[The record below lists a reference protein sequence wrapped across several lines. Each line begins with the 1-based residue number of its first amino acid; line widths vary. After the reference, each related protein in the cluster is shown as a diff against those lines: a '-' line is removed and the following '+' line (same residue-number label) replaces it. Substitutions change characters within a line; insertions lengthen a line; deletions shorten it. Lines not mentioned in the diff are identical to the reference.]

1 MMFSYKKAKN
11 VLALT
16 AALSVLCSQS
26 VFAATLEL
34 DLEETIQRALL
45 TNPDIKIAES
55 QRKEAKADYSAAKSA
70 RGISISL
77 NHSTGRGGYADNQAV
92 RDAAGRILGYTKYIG
107 NDHSNSIT
115 ASLPIFTGGELQG
128 QIGQAKANYRTMLSA
143 EQQAYNEMKETATTG
158 YFNMLNAGN
167 MKNLRTE
174 SVDRLQAHLDN
185 VIAQYNVGIVARAD
199 VLRSEVELANAK
211 QDLITASNEYD
222 VAEATL
228 NNIIGTPLNT
238 TLTLKDTLQYV
249 PYDNDMAYCLA
260 YSEEHR
266 PELKQAEYGVDAAEA
281 ALVVARSGHM
291 PKIYANASNN
301 WGGDGSNWP
310 GDDNENW
317 SVGVTAS
324 MNIFDSGVTWSKI
337 HAAQEALVQA
347 KETQRQVKD
356 AVELEVRT
364 DYLNMREAEKRITT
378 AQVAVASAEE
388 DYHIAVV
395 RYQAG
400 VGTNIDVMDAQEA
413 LTQAK
418 TNYYQALYNYNTSK
432 AALNTSMGVGVPV
445 PEPRTFPE
453 PVEDTDVS
461 ADTEDAAAE
470 TVPDEEMA
478 DADVQQGAEEAAND
492 SENADAE
499 AAENAAPAEQQSEAV
514 PAEEAAVDAQAAAE

>member
-1 MMFSYKKAKN
+1 MFSYKKAKN

-45 TNPDIKIAES
+45 TNPSVKIAEYN
-55 QRKEAKADYSAAKSA
+55 RKAAKADYSAAKGA

-77 NHSTGRGGYADNQAV
+77 SHESGRGGYADNHIL
-92 RDAAGRILGYTKYIG
+92 RDAAGRILSNDKQIG
-107 NDHSNSIT
+107 NTHSNSIT

-128 QIGQAKANYRTMLSA
+128 QIGQAKANYRSMLSA
-143 EQQAYNEMKETATTG
+143 EEQAYNEMKETATTG
-158 YFNMLNAGN
+158 YFNMLNATN
-167 MKNLRTE
+167 MKALRQE

-199 VLRSEVELANAK
+199 VLRSEVELANA
-211 QDLITASNEYD
+211 QQNYITASNEYD

-228 NNIIGTPLNT
+228 NNIIGTPLGT
-238 TLTLKDTLQYV
+238 TLLLKDRLQYE
-249 PYDNDMAYCLA
+249 PYENDMAYCLA
-260 YSEEHR
+260 YSEQHR
-266 PELKQAEYGVDAAEA
+266 PELKQAEYAIDSAEA

-291 PKIYANASNN
+291 PKVYANASNN
-301 WGGDGSNWP
+301 WGGNGSDWP
-310 GDDNENW
+310 GDDDENW

-324 MNIFDSGVTWSKI
+324 MNVFDSGVTWSKI
-337 HAAQEALVQA
+337 HAAQENLAKA
-347 KETQRQVKD
+347 KESQRQIKD
-356 AVELEVRT
+356 NVELEVRT
-364 DYLNMREAEKRITT
+364 DYLNLREAEKRITT
-378 AQVAVASAEE
+378 TQVAVASAEE

-445 PEPRTFPE
+445 PEPRTFSE
-453 PVEDTDVS
+453 PVEDTAAQAADAQS
-461 ADTEDAAAE
+461 AGTDAAAQTE
-470 TVPDEEMA
+470 NAA
-478 DADVQQGAEEAAND
+478 DGSAQAPANT
-492 SENADAE
+492 ADAE
-499 AAENAAPAEQQSEAV
+499 QPAAENAARTAAENGNT
-514 PAEEAAVDAQAAAE
+514 AAAEQTAE

>member
-1 MMFSYKKAKN
+1 MFSYKKAKN

-45 TNPDIKIAES
+45 TNPSVKIAES

-77 NHSTGRGGYADNQAV
+77 NHDSGRGGYADNRRYV
-92 RDAAGRILGYTKYIG
+92 ITDNMGRQIPRYDKSIG
-107 NDHSNSIT
+107 NSHSNSIT

-128 QIGQAKANYRTMLSA
+128 QIGQAKANYRSMLSA
-143 EQQAYNEMKETATTG
+143 EEQAYNEMKETATTG
-158 YFNMLNAGN
+158 YFNMLNATN
-167 MKNLRTE
+167 MKALRQE

-211 QDLITASNEYD
+211 QDYITASNEYD

-238 TLTLKDTLQYV
+238 TLKLKDSLQYV

-260 YSEEHR
+260 YSEQHR

-291 PKIYANASNN
+291 PKVYASASNS
-301 WGGDGSNWP
+301 WASESWP
-310 GDDNENW
+310 GDDNEEW
-317 SVGVTAS
+317 QVGVTAS

-347 KETQRQVKD
+347 KESQRQIKD
-356 AVELEVRT
+356 NVELEVRT
-364 DYLNMREAEKRITT
+364 DYLSMREAEKRITT

-453 PVEDTDVS
+453 PVEDT
-461 ADTEDAAAE
+461 AAQA
-470 TVPDEEMA
+470 A
-478 DADVQQGAEEAAND
+478 DAQSPGTDTAAQTENAASD
-492 SENADAE
+492 SAQANTADAE
-499 AAENAAPAEQQSEAV
+499 QPAAENAASTAAENGNT
-514 PAEEAAVDAQAAAE
+514 AAAEQTAE

>member
-1 MMFSYKKAKN
+1 MFSYKKAKN

-16 AALSVLCSQS
+16 ATLSVLCSQS

-45 TNPDIKIAES
+45 TNPSVKIAES

-77 NHSTGRGGYADNQAV
+77 NHDSGRGGYADNRRYV
-92 RDAAGRILGYTKYIG
+92 ITDNMGRQIPRYDKSIG
-107 NDHSNSIT
+107 NSHSNSIT
-115 ASLPIFTGGELQG
+115 ASLPLFTGGELQG
-128 QIGQAKANYRTMLSA
+128 QIGQAKANYRSMLSA
-143 EQQAYNEMKETATTG
+143 EEQAYNEMKETATTG

-167 MKNLRTE
+167 MKALRQE

-211 QDLITASNEYD
+211 QDYITASNEYD

-238 TLTLKDTLQYV
+238 TLKLKDSLQYV

-260 YSEEHR
+260 YSEQHR

-291 PKIYANASNN
+291 PKIYANASDN
-301 WGGDGSNWP
+301 WGGNGSNWP
-310 GDDNENW
+310 GDDDENW

-324 MNIFDSGVTWSKI
+324 INVFDSGVTWSKI

-347 KETQRQVKD
+347 KESQRQIKD

-364 DYLNMREAEKRITT
+364 DYLSMREAEKRITT

-432 AALNTSMGVGVPV
+432 AALNTSMGVGVTV

-453 PVEDTDVS
+453 PVEDTAAQS
-461 ADTEDAAAE
+461 ADAQSAGTDAAAQTE
-470 TVPDEEMA
+470 N
-478 DADVQQGAEEAAND
+478 AAND
-492 SENADAE
+492 SAQAPANTADAE
-499 AAENAAPAEQQSEAV
+499 QPAAENAASTAAENGNT
-514 PAEEAAVDAQAAAE
+514 AAAEQTAE

>member
-1 MMFSYKKAKN
+1 MFSYKKAKN

-45 TNPDIKIAES
+45 TNPSVKIAEYN
-55 QRKEAKADYSAAKSA
+55 RKAAKADYSAAKGA

-77 NHSTGRGGYADNQAV
+77 SHDSGRGGYADYAWRNVNGGAP
-92 RDAAGRILGYTKYIG
+92 IWTKSIG
-107 NDHSNSIT
+107 NSHSNSIT

-128 QIGQAKANYRTMLSA
+128 QIGQAKANYRSMLSA
-143 EQQAYNEMKETATTG
+143 EERAYNEMKETATTG
-158 YFNMLNAGN
+158 YFNMLNATN
-167 MKNLRTE
+167 MKALRQE

-199 VLRSEVELANAK
+199 VLRSEVELANA
-211 QDLITASNEYD
+211 QQNYITASNEYD

-228 NNIIGTPLNT
+228 NNIIGTPLGT
-238 TLTLKDTLQYV
+238 TLLLKDRLQYE
-249 PYDNDMAYCLA
+249 PYENDMAYCLA
-260 YSEEHR
+260 YSEQHR
-266 PELKQAEYGVDAAEA
+266 PELKQAEYAVDSAEA

-291 PKIYANASNN
+291 PKVYANASNN
-301 WGGDGSNWP
+301 WGGNGSDWP
-310 GDDNENW
+310 GDDDENW

-324 MNIFDSGVTWSKI
+324 MNVFDSGVTWSKI
-337 HAAQEALVQA
+337 HAAQENLAKA
-347 KETQRQVKD
+347 KESQRQIKD
-356 AVELEVRT
+356 NVELEVRT
-364 DYLNMREAEKRITT
+364 DYLNLREAEKRITT
-378 AQVAVASAEE
+378 TQVAVASAEE

-453 PVEDTDVS
+453 PVEDTAVQAADAQS
-461 ADTEDAAAE
+461 AGTDAAAQTE
-470 TVPDEEMA
+470 NAA
-478 DADVQQGAEEAAND
+478 DDSAQAPANT
-492 SENADAE
+492 ADAE
-499 AAENAAPAEQQSEAV
+499 QPAAENAASTAAENGNT
-514 PAEEAAVDAQAAAE
+514 AAAEQTAE

>member
-1 MMFSYKKAKN
+1 MFSYKKAKN

-45 TNPDIKIAES
+45 TNPSVKIAEYN
-55 QRKEAKADYSAAKSA
+55 RKAAKADYSAAKGA

-77 NHSTGRGGYADNQAV
+77 SHDSGRGGYADPQYNQQL
-92 RDAAGRILGYTKYIG
+92 RIWTKGID
-107 NDHSNSIT
+107 NSHSNSIT

-128 QIGQAKANYRTMLSA
+128 QIGQAKANYRSMLSA
-143 EQQAYNEMKETATTG
+143 EEQAYNEMKETATTG
-158 YFNMLNAGN
+158 YFNMLNATN
-167 MKNLRTE
+167 MKALRQE

-199 VLRSEVELANAK
+199 VLRSEVELANA
-211 QDLITASNEYD
+211 QQNYITASNEYD

-228 NNIIGTPLNT
+228 NNIIGTPLGT
-238 TLTLKDTLQYV
+238 TLLLKDRLQYE
-249 PYDNDMAYCLA
+249 PYENDMAYCLA
-260 YSEEHR
+260 YSEQHR

-291 PKIYANASNN
+291 PKVYANASNN
-301 WGGDGSNWP
+301 WGGNGSDWP
-310 GDDNENW
+310 GDDDENW

-324 MNIFDSGVTWSKI
+324 MNVFDSGVTWSRI
-337 HAAQEALVQA
+337 HAAQENLAKA
-347 KETQRQVKD
+347 KESQRQIKD
-356 AVELEVRT
+356 NVELEVRT
-364 DYLNMREAEKRITT
+364 DYLNLREAEKRITT
-378 AQVAVASAEE
+378 TQVAVASAEE

-453 PVEDTDVS
+453 PVEDT
-461 ADTEDAAAE
+461 AAQA
-470 TVPDEEMA
+470 A
-478 DADVQQGAEEAAND
+478 DAQSAGSDTAAQTENAADD
-492 SENADAE
+492 SAQAPANTADAE
-499 AAENAAPAEQQSEAV
+499 QPSAENAASTAAENGNT
-514 PAEEAAVDAQAAAE
+514 AAAEQTAE

>member
-1 MMFSYKKAKN
+1 MFSYKKAKN

-45 TNPDIKIAES
+45 TNPSVKIAES

-77 NHSTGRGGYADNQAV
+77 NHDSGRGGYADNRRYV
-92 RDAAGRILGYTKYIG
+92 ITDNMGRQIPRYDKSIG
-107 NDHSNSIT
+107 NSHSNSIT
-115 ASLPIFTGGELQG
+115 ASLPLFTGGELQG
-128 QIGQAKANYRTMLSA
+128 QIGQAKANYRSMLSA
-143 EQQAYNEMKETATTG
+143 EEQAYNEMKETATTG

-167 MKNLRTE
+167 MKALRQE

-185 VIAQYNVGIVARAD
+185 VVAQYNVGIVARAD
-199 VLRSEVELANAK
+199 VLRSEVELANA
-211 QDLITASNEYD
+211 QQNYITASNQYD

-238 TLTLKDTLQYV
+238 TLKLKDSLQYV

-260 YSEEHR
+260 YSEQHR

-291 PKIYANASNN
+291 PKIYANASDN
-301 WGGDGSNWP
+301 WGGNGSDWP
-310 GDDNENW
+310 GDDDENW

-324 MNIFDSGVTWSKI
+324 INVFDSGVTLSKI

-347 KETQRQVKD
+347 KESQRQIKD
-356 AVELEVRT
+356 NVELEVRT
-364 DYLNMREAEKRITT
+364 DYLNLREAEKRITT
-378 AQVAVASAEE
+378 TQVAVASAEE

-453 PVEDTDVS
+453 PVEDTAAKAADAQS
-461 ADTEDAAAE
+461 AGTDAAAQIE
-470 TVPDEEMA
+470 N
-478 DADVQQGAEEAAND
+478 AASD
-492 SENADAE
+492 SAQAPANTADAE
-499 AAENAAPAEQQSEAV
+499 QPAAENSASISTAAENGNT
-514 PAEEAAVDAQAAAE
+514 AAAEQTAE

>member
-1 MMFSYKKAKN
+1 MFSYKKAKN

-45 TNPDIKIAES
+45 TNPSVKIAEYN
-55 QRKEAKADYSAAKSA
+55 RKAAKADYSAAKSA

-77 NHSTGRGGYADNQAV
+77 SHSTGRNGYADN
-92 RDAAGRILGYTKYIG
+92 RLNPIYNNAGELIGTSYNKSIG
-107 NDHSNSIT
+107 NSHSNSIT

-128 QIGQAKANYRTMLSA
+128 QIGQAKANYRSMLSA
-143 EQQAYNEMKETATTG
+143 EEQAYNEMKETATTG
-158 YFNMLNAGN
+158 YFNMLNATN
-167 MKNLRTE
+167 MKALRQE

-199 VLRSEVELANAK
+199 VLRSEVELANA
-211 QDLITASNEYD
+211 QQNYITASNEYD

-228 NNIIGTPLNT
+228 NNIIGTPLGT
-238 TLTLKDTLQYV
+238 TLLLKDRLQYE
-249 PYDNDMAYCLA
+249 PYENDMAYCLA
-260 YSEEHR
+260 YSEQHR
-266 PELKQAEYGVDAAEA
+266 PELKQAEYAIDSAEA

-291 PKIYANASNN
+291 PKVYANASNN
-301 WGGDGSNWP
+301 WGGNGSDWP
-310 GDDNENW
+310 GDDDENW

-324 MNIFDSGVTWSKI
+324 MNVFDSGVTWSKI
-337 HAAQEALVQA
+337 HAAQENLAKA
-347 KETQRQVKD
+347 KESQRQIKD
-356 AVELEVRT
+356 NVELEVRT
-364 DYLNMREAEKRITT
+364 DYLNLREAEKRITT
-378 AQVAVASAEE
+378 TQVAVASAEE

-453 PVEDTDVS
+453 PIEDTAAQAADAQS
-461 ADTEDAAAE
+461 AGTDAAAQTE
-470 TVPDEEMA
+470 NSA
-478 DADVQQGAEEAAND
+478 DGSAQTPANTAGAEQP
-492 SENADAE
+492 
-499 AAENAAPAEQQSEAV
+499 AAENAASTAAENGNT
-514 PAEEAAVDAQAAAE
+514 AAAEQTAE

>member
-1 MMFSYKKAKN
+1 MFSYKKAKN

-34 DLEETIQRALL
+34 DLDETIQRALL

-77 NHSTGRGGYADNQAV
+77 SHSTGRNGYADN
-92 RDAAGRILGYTKYIG
+92 RLNPIYDNAGNLIGTSYNKSIG
-107 NDHSNSIT
+107 NSHSNSIT
-115 ASLPIFTGGELQG
+115 ASLPLFTGGELQG
-128 QIGQAKANYRTMLSA
+128 QIGQAKANYRSMLSA
-143 EQQAYNEMKETATTG
+143 EEQAYNEMKETATTG

-167 MKNLRTE
+167 MKALRQE

-211 QDLITASNEYD
+211 QDYITASNEYD

-238 TLTLKDTLQYV
+238 TLKLKDSLQYV
-249 PYDNDMAYCLA
+249 PYDNDMSYCLA
-260 YSEEHR
+260 YSEQHR

-291 PKIYANASNN
+291 PKIYANASDN
-301 WGGDGSNWP
+301 WGGNGSNWP
-310 GDDNENW
+310 GDDDENW

-324 MNIFDSGVTWSKI
+324 INVFDSGVTWSKI

-347 KETQRQVKD
+347 KESQRQIKD

-364 DYLNMREAEKRITT
+364 DYLSMREAEKRIST

-388 DYHIAVV
+388 DYHI
-395 RYQAG
+395 
-400 VGTNIDVMDAQEA
+400 A

-453 PVEDTDVS
+453 PVEDT
-461 ADTEDAAAE
+461 AAQA
-470 TVPDEEMA
+470 A
-478 DADVQQGAEEAAND
+478 DAQSAGTDAVAQTENAADGSAQAPANT
-492 SENADAE
+492 ADAE
-499 AAENAAPAEQQSEAV
+499 QPAAENAASTAAENGNT
-514 PAEEAAVDAQAAAE
+514 AAAEQTAE

>member
-1 MMFSYKKAKN
+1 MFSYKKAKN

-45 TNPDIKIAES
+45 TNPSVKIAEYN
-55 QRKEAKADYSAAKSA
+55 RKAAKADYSAAKGA

-77 NHSTGRGGYADNQAV
+77 SHSTGRNGYADPQYNQQL
-92 RDAAGRILGYTKYIG
+92 DIWTKGIG
-107 NDHSNSIT
+107 NSHSNSIT

-128 QIGQAKANYRTMLSA
+128 QIGQAKANYRSMLSA
-143 EQQAYNEMKETATTG
+143 EEQAYNEMKETATTG
-158 YFNMLNAGN
+158 YFNMLNATN
-167 MKNLRTE
+167 MKALRQE

-199 VLRSEVELANAK
+199 VLRSEVELANA
-211 QDLITASNEYD
+211 QQNYITASNEYD

-228 NNIIGTPLNT
+228 NNIIGTPLGT
-238 TLTLKDTLQYV
+238 TLLLKDRLQYE
-249 PYDNDMAYCLA
+249 PYENDMAYCLA
-260 YSEEHR
+260 YSEQHR
-266 PELKQAEYGVDAAEA
+266 PELKQAEYAIDSAEA

-291 PKIYANASNN
+291 PKVYANASNN
-301 WGGDGSNWP
+301 WGGNGSDWP
-310 GDDNENW
+310 GDDDENW

-324 MNIFDSGVTWSKI
+324 MNVFDSGVTWSKI
-337 HAAQEALVQA
+337 HAAQENLAKA
-347 KETQRQVKD
+347 KESQRQIKD
-356 AVELEVRT
+356 NVELEVRT
-364 DYLNMREAEKRITT
+364 DYLNLREAEKRITT
-378 AQVAVASAEE
+378 TQIAVASAEE

-453 PVEDTDVS
+453 PVEDTAAQAADAQS
-461 ADTEDAAAE
+461 AGTDAAAQTE
-470 TVPDEEMA
+470 NAA
-478 DADVQQGAEEAAND
+478 DDSAQAPANT
-492 SENADAE
+492 ADAE
-499 AAENAAPAEQQSEAV
+499 QPAAENVASTAAENGNT
-514 PAEEAAVDAQAAAE
+514 AAAEQTAE

>member
-1 MMFSYKKAKN
+1 MFSYKKAKN

-16 AALSVLCSQS
+16 ATLSVLCSQS

-45 TNPDIKIAES
+45 TNPSVKIAES
-55 QRKEAKADYSAAKSA
+55 QRKKAKADYSAAKSA

-77 NHSTGRGGYADNQAV
+77 NHDSGRGGYADNRRYV
-92 RDAAGRILGYTKYIG
+92 ITDNIGRQIPRYDKSIG
-107 NDHSNSIT
+107 NSHSNSIT
-115 ASLPIFTGGELQG
+115 ASLPLFTGGELQG
-128 QIGQAKANYRTMLSA
+128 QIGQAKANYRSMLSA
-143 EQQAYNEMKETATTG
+143 EEQAYNEMKETATTG

-167 MKNLRTE
+167 MKALRQE

-211 QDLITASNEYD
+211 QDYITASNEYD

-238 TLTLKDTLQYV
+238 TLKLKDSLQYV

-260 YSEEHR
+260 YSEQHR

-291 PKIYANASNN
+291 PKIYANASDN
-301 WGGDGSNWP
+301 WGGNGSNWP
-310 GDDNENW
+310 GDDDENW

-324 MNIFDSGVTWSKI
+324 INVFDSGVTWSKI

-347 KETQRQVKD
+347 KESQRQIKD

-364 DYLNMREAEKRITT
+364 DYLSMREAEKRITT

-453 PVEDTDVS
+453 PVEDT
-461 ADTEDAAAE
+461 AAQA
-470 TVPDEEMA
+470 A
-478 DADVQQGAEEAAND
+478 DAQSAGTDTAAQTENAAND
-492 SENADAE
+492 SAQAPANTADAE
-499 AAENAAPAEQQSEAV
+499 QPAAENAASTAAENV
-514 PAEEAAVDAQAAAE
+514 NTAAAEQTAE

>member
-1 MMFSYKKAKN
+1 MFSYKKAKN

-45 TNPDIKIAES
+45 TNPSVKIAES

-77 NHSTGRGGYADNQAV
+77 SHSTGRNGYADN
-92 RDAAGRILGYTKYIG
+92 RLNPIYDNAGNLIGTSYNKSIG
-107 NDHSNSIT
+107 NSHSNSIT
-115 ASLPIFTGGELQG
+115 ASLPLFTGGELQG
-128 QIGQAKANYRTMLSA
+128 QIGQAKANYRSMLSA
-143 EQQAYNEMKETATTG
+143 EEQAYNEMKETATTG

-167 MKNLRTE
+167 MKALRQE

-185 VIAQYNVGIVARAD
+185 VVAQYNVGIVARAD

-211 QDLITASNEYD
+211 QDYITASNEYD

-228 NNIIGTPLNT
+228 NNIIGTPLGT
-238 TLTLKDTLQYV
+238 TLLLKDRLQYE
-249 PYDNDMAYCLA
+249 PYENDMAYCLA
-260 YSEEHR
+260 YSEQHR

-291 PKIYANASNN
+291 PKINAVAGNY
-301 WGGDGSNWP
+301 WGGTDESNWP
-310 GDDNENW
+310 GDDNDHW
-317 SVGVTAS
+317 SVGLTAS

-347 KETQRQVKD
+347 KESQRQIKD
-356 AVELEVRT
+356 DVELEVRT
-364 DYLNMREAEKRITT
+364 DYLSMREAEKRITT

-453 PVEDTDVS
+453 PVEDT
-461 ADTEDAAAE
+461 AAQ
-470 TVPDEEMA
+470 TA
-478 DADVQQGAEEAAND
+478 DAQSAGTDVAAQT
-492 SENADAE
+492 ENADSDSAPANTADAE
-499 AAENAAPAEQQSEAV
+499 QPAAENAASVAPENENT
-514 PAEEAAVDAQAAAE
+514 AAAEQTAE

>member
-1 MMFSYKKAKN
+1 MFSYKKAKN

-16 AALSVLCSQS
+16 ATLSVLCSQS

-45 TNPDIKIAES
+45 TNPSVKIAES

-77 NHSTGRGGYADNQAV
+77 NHDSSRGGYADNQYDVVTGAF
-92 RDAAGRILGYTKYIG
+92 LGKRIG
-107 NDHSNSIT
+107 NSHSNSIT

-128 QIGQAKANYRTMLSA
+128 QIGQAKANYRSMLSA
-143 EQQAYNEMKETATTG
+143 EEQAYNEMKETATTG
-158 YFNMLNAGN
+158 YFNMLNATN
-167 MKNLRTE
+167 MKALRQE

-199 VLRSEVELANAK
+199 VLRSEVELANA
-211 QDLITASNEYD
+211 QQNYITASNEYD

-228 NNIIGTPLNT
+228 NNIIGTPLGT
-238 TLTLKDTLQYV
+238 TLLLKDRLQYE
-249 PYDNDMAYCLA
+249 PYENDMAYCLA
-260 YSEEHR
+260 YSEQHR
-266 PELKQAEYGVDAAEA
+266 PELKQAEYAIDSAEA

-291 PKIYANASNN
+291 PKVYANASNN
-301 WGGDGSNWP
+301 WGGNGSDWP
-310 GDDNENW
+310 GDDDENW

-324 MNIFDSGVTWSKI
+324 MNVFDSGVTWSKI
-337 HAAQEALVQA
+337 HAAQENLAKA
-347 KETQRQVKD
+347 KESQRQIKD
-356 AVELEVRT
+356 NVELEVRT
-364 DYLNMREAEKRITT
+364 DYLNLREAEKRITT
-378 AQVAVASAEE
+378 TQVAVASAEE

-453 PVEDTDVS
+453 PIEDTAAQAADAQS
-461 ADTEDAAAE
+461 AGTDAAAQTE
-470 TVPDEEMA
+470 NAA
-478 DADVQQGAEEAAND
+478 DGSAQAPANT
-492 SENADAE
+492 ADAE
-499 AAENAAPAEQQSEAV
+499 QPAAENAASTAAENGNT
-514 PAEEAAVDAQAAAE
+514 AAAEQTAE

>member
-1 MMFSYKKAKN
+1 MFSYKKAKN

-45 TNPDIKIAES
+45 TNPSVKIAEYN
-55 QRKEAKADYSAAKSA
+55 RKAAKADYSAAKGA

-77 NHSTGRGGYADNQAV
+77 SHSTGRNGYADN
-92 RDAAGRILGYTKYIG
+92 RLNPIYNNAGELIG
-107 NDHSNSIT
+107 NSYNKSIGNSHSNSIT

-128 QIGQAKANYRTMLSA
+128 QIGQAKANYRSMLSA
-143 EQQAYNEMKETATTG
+143 EEQAYNEMKETATTG
-158 YFNMLNAGN
+158 YFNMLNATN
-167 MKNLRTE
+167 MKALRQE

-199 VLRSEVELANAK
+199 VLRSEVELANA
-211 QDLITASNEYD
+211 QQNYITASNQYD

-228 NNIIGTPLNT
+228 NNIIGTPLGT
-238 TLTLKDTLQYV
+238 TLLLKDRLQYE
-249 PYDNDMAYCLA
+249 PYENDMAYCLA
-260 YSEEHR
+260 YSEQHR
-266 PELKQAEYGVDAAEA
+266 PELKQAEYAIDSAEA

-291 PKIYANASNN
+291 PKVYANASNN
-301 WGGDGSNWP
+301 WGGNGSDWP
-310 GDDNENW
+310 GDDDENW

-324 MNIFDSGVTWSKI
+324 MNVFDSGVTWSKI
-337 HAAQEALVQA
+337 HAAQENLAKA
-347 KETQRQVKD
+347 KESQRQIKD
-356 AVELEVRT
+356 NVELEVRT
-364 DYLNMREAEKRITT
+364 DYLNLREAEKRITT
-378 AQVAVASAEE
+378 TQVAVASAEE

-453 PVEDTDVS
+453 PVEDTAAQAADAQS
-461 ADTEDAAAE
+461 AGTDAA
-470 TVPDEEMA
+470 
-478 DADVQQGAEEAAND
+478 VQTENAASD
-492 SENADAE
+492 SAQAPANTADAE
-499 AAENAAPAEQQSEAV
+499 QPAAENAASTAAENGNT
-514 PAEEAAVDAQAAAE
+514 AAAEQTAE

>member
-1 MMFSYKKAKN
+1 MFSYKKAKN

-45 TNPDIKIAES
+45 TNPSVKIAEYN
-55 QRKEAKADYSAAKSA
+55 RKAAKADYSAAKSA

-77 NHSTGRGGYADNQAV
+77 SHDSGRGGYADNRSYV
-92 RDAAGRILGYTKYIG
+92 ITDNMGRQIPRYDKSIG
-107 NDHSNSIT
+107 NSHSNSIT
-115 ASLPIFTGGELQG
+115 ASLPLFTGGELQG
-128 QIGQAKANYRTMLSA
+128 QIGQAKANYRSMLSA
-143 EQQAYNEMKETATTG
+143 EEQAYNEMKETATTG
-158 YFNMLNAGN
+158 YFNMLNATN
-167 MKNLRTE
+167 MKALRQE

-199 VLRSEVELANAK
+199 VLRSEVELANA
-211 QDLITASNEYD
+211 QQNYITASNQYD

-228 NNIIGTPLNT
+228 NNIIGTPLGT
-238 TLTLKDTLQYV
+238 TLLLKDRLQYE
-249 PYDNDMAYCLA
+249 PYENDMAYCLA
-260 YSEEHR
+260 YSEQHR
-266 PELKQAEYGVDAAEA
+266 PELKQAEYAIDSAEA

-291 PKIYANASNN
+291 PKVYANASNN
-301 WGGDGSNWP
+301 WGGNGSDWP
-310 GDDNENW
+310 GDDDENW

-324 MNIFDSGVTWSKI
+324 MNVFDSGVTWSKI
-337 HAAQEALVQA
+337 HAAQENLAKA
-347 KETQRQVKD
+347 KESQRQIKD
-356 AVELEVRT
+356 NVELEVRT
-364 DYLNMREAEKRITT
+364 DYLNLREAEKRITT
-378 AQVAVASAEE
+378 TQVAVASAEE

-453 PVEDTDVS
+453 PVEDT
-461 ADTEDAAAE
+461 AAQA
-470 TVPDEEMA
+470 A
-478 DADVQQGAEEAAND
+478 DAQSAGTDTVAQTESAASD
-492 SENADAE
+492 SAQTPANTADAE
-499 AAENAAPAEQQSEAV
+499 QPAAENAASTAAENGNT
-514 PAEEAAVDAQAAAE
+514 AAAEQTAE

>member
-1 MMFSYKKAKN
+1 MFSYKKAKN

-45 TNPDIKIAES
+45 TNPSVKIAEYN
-55 QRKEAKADYSAAKSA
+55 RKAAKADYSAAKGA

-77 NHSTGRGGYADNQAV
+77 SHDSGRGGYADPQYNQQLS
-92 RDAAGRILGYTKYIG
+92 IWTKGIG
-107 NDHSNSIT
+107 NSHSNSIT

-128 QIGQAKANYRTMLSA
+128 QIGQAKANYRSMLSA
-143 EQQAYNEMKETATTG
+143 EEQAYNEMKETATTG
-158 YFNMLNAGN
+158 YFNMLNATN
-167 MKNLRTE
+167 MKALRQE

-199 VLRSEVELANAK
+199 VLRSEVELANA
-211 QDLITASNEYD
+211 QQNYITASNEYD

-228 NNIIGTPLNT
+228 NNIIGTPLGT
-238 TLTLKDTLQYV
+238 TLLLKDRLQYE
-249 PYDNDMAYCLA
+249 PYENDMAYCLA
-260 YSEEHR
+260 YSEQHR
-266 PELKQAEYGVDAAEA
+266 PELKQAEYAIDSAEA

-291 PKIYANASNN
+291 PKVYANASNN
-301 WGGDGSNWP
+301 WGGNGSDWP
-310 GDDNENW
+310 GDDDENW

-324 MNIFDSGVTWSKI
+324 MNVFDSGVTWSKI
-337 HAAQEALVQA
+337 HAAQENLAKA
-347 KETQRQVKD
+347 KESQRQIKD
-356 AVELEVRT
+356 NVELEVRT
-364 DYLNMREAEKRITT
+364 DYLNLREAEKRITT
-378 AQVAVASAEE
+378 TQVAVASAEE

-453 PVEDTDVS
+453 PVEDTAAQAADAQS
-461 ADTEDAAAE
+461 AGTDAAAQTE
-470 TVPDEEMA
+470 NAA
-478 DADVQQGAEEAAND
+478 DDSAQAPANT
-492 SENADAE
+492 ADAE
-499 AAENAAPAEQQSEAV
+499 QPAAENAASTAAENGNT
-514 PAEEAAVDAQAAAE
+514 AAAEQTAE

>member
-1 MMFSYKKAKN
+1 MFSYKKAKN

-45 TNPDIKIAES
+45 TNPSVKIAEYN
-55 QRKEAKADYSAAKSA
+55 RKAAKADYSAAKGA

-77 NHSTGRGGYADNQAV
+77 SHDSGRGGYADYAKRSIN
-92 RDAAGRILGYTKYIG
+92 GGTEIWTKGIG
-107 NDHSNSIT
+107 NSHSNSIT

-128 QIGQAKANYRTMLSA
+128 QIGQAKANYRSMLSA
-143 EQQAYNEMKETATTG
+143 EEQAYNEMKETATTG
-158 YFNMLNAGN
+158 YFNMLNATN
-167 MKNLRTE
+167 MKALRQE

-199 VLRSEVELANAK
+199 VLRSEVELANA
-211 QDLITASNEYD
+211 QQNYITASNEYD

-228 NNIIGTPLNT
+228 NNIIGTPLGT
-238 TLTLKDTLQYV
+238 TLLLKDRLQYE
-249 PYDNDMAYCLA
+249 PYENDMAYCLA
-260 YSEEHR
+260 YSEQHR
-266 PELKQAEYGVDAAEA
+266 PELKQAEYAIDSAEA

-291 PKIYANASNN
+291 PKVYANASNN
-301 WGGDGSNWP
+301 WGGNGSDWP
-310 GDDNENW
+310 GDDDENW

-324 MNIFDSGVTWSKI
+324 MNVFDSGVTWSKI
-337 HAAQEALVQA
+337 HAAQENLAKA
-347 KETQRQVKD
+347 KESQRQIKD
-356 AVELEVRT
+356 NVELEVRT
-364 DYLNMREAEKRITT
+364 DYLSMREAEKRITT
-378 AQVAVASAEE
+378 TQVAVASAEE

-453 PVEDTDVS
+453 PVEDT
-461 ADTEDAAAE
+461 AAQA
-470 TVPDEEMA
+470 A
-478 DADVQQGAEEAAND
+478 DAQSAGSDTAAQT
-492 SENADAE
+492 ENAADGSAQAPANTADAE
-499 AAENAAPAEQQSEAV
+499 QPAAENAASTAAENGNT
-514 PAEEAAVDAQAAAE
+514 AAAEQTAE

>member
-1 MMFSYKKAKN
+1 MFSYKKAKN

-45 TNPDIKIAES
+45 INPSVKIAEYN
-55 QRKEAKADYSAAKSA
+55 RKAAKADYSAAKGA

-77 NHSTGRGGYADNQAV
+77 SHSTGRNGYADN
-92 RDAAGRILGYTKYIG
+92 RLNPIYNNAGELIGTSYNKSIG
-107 NDHSNSIT
+107 NSHSNSIT

-128 QIGQAKANYRTMLSA
+128 QIGQAKANYRSMLSA
-143 EQQAYNEMKETATTG
+143 EEQAYNEMKETATTG
-158 YFNMLNAGN
+158 YFNMLNATN
-167 MKNLRTE
+167 MKALRQE

-199 VLRSEVELANAK
+199 VLRSEVELANA
-211 QDLITASNEYD
+211 QQNYITASNQYD

-228 NNIIGTPLNT
+228 NNIIGTPLGT
-238 TLTLKDTLQYV
+238 TLLLKDRLQYE
-249 PYDNDMAYCLA
+249 PYENDMAYCLA
-260 YSEEHR
+260 YSEQHR
-266 PELKQAEYGVDAAEA
+266 PELKQAEYAVDSAEA

-291 PKIYANASNN
+291 PKVYANASNN
-301 WGGDGSNWP
+301 WGGNGSDWP
-310 GDDNENW
+310 GDDDENW

-324 MNIFDSGVTWSKI
+324 MNVFDSGVTWSKI
-337 HAAQEALVQA
+337 HAAQENLAKA
-347 KETQRQVKD
+347 KESQRQIKD
-356 AVELEVRT
+356 NVELEVRT
-364 DYLNMREAEKRITT
+364 DYLSMREAEKRITT

-453 PVEDTDVS
+453 PVEDTAAQAADAQS
-461 ADTEDAAAE
+461 AGTDAAAQTE
-470 TVPDEEMA
+470 NAA
-478 DADVQQGAEEAAND
+478 DGSAQAPANT
-492 SENADAE
+492 ADAE
-499 AAENAAPAEQQSEAV
+499 QPAAENAASTAAENGNT
-514 PAEEAAVDAQAAAE
+514 AAAEQTAE

>member
-1 MMFSYKKAKN
+1 MFSYKKAKN

-45 TNPDIKIAES
+45 TNPSVKIAEYN
-55 QRKEAKADYSAAKSA
+55 RKAAKADYSAAKGA

-77 NHSTGRGGYADNQAV
+77 NHNSTRGGYADNHIL
-92 RDAAGRILGYTKYIG
+92 RDAAGRILSNDKQIG
-107 NDHSNSIT
+107 NTHSNSIT

-128 QIGQAKANYRTMLSA
+128 QIGQAKANYRSMLSA
-143 EQQAYNEMKETATTG
+143 EEQAYNEMKETATTG
-158 YFNMLNAGN
+158 YFNMLNATN
-167 MKNLRTE
+167 MKALRQE

-199 VLRSEVELANAK
+199 VLRSEVELANA
-211 QDLITASNEYD
+211 QQNYITASNEYD
-222 VAEATL
+222 IAEATL
-228 NNIIGTPLNT
+228 NNIIGTPLGT
-238 TLTLKDTLQYV
+238 TLLLKDRLQYE
-249 PYDNDMAYCLA
+249 PYENDMAYCLA
-260 YSEEHR
+260 YSEQHR
-266 PELKQAEYGVDAAEA
+266 PELKQAEYAIDSAEA

-291 PKIYANASNN
+291 PKVYANASNN
-301 WGGDGSNWP
+301 WGGNGSDWP
-310 GDDNENW
+310 GDDDENW

-324 MNIFDSGVTWSKI
+324 MNVFDSGVTWSKI
-337 HAAQEALVQA
+337 HAAQENLAKA
-347 KETQRQVKD
+347 KESQRQIKD
-356 AVELEVRT
+356 NVELEVRT
-364 DYLNMREAEKRITT
+364 DYLNLREAEKRITT
-378 AQVAVASAEE
+378 TQVAVASAEE

-453 PVEDTDVS
+453 PVEDTAAQAADAQS
-461 ADTEDAAAE
+461 AGTDAAAQTE
-470 TVPDEEMA
+470 N
-478 DADVQQGAEEAAND
+478 AAGD
-492 SENADAE
+492 SAQAPASTADAE
-499 AAENAAPAEQQSEAV
+499 QPAAENAASTAAENGNT
-514 PAEEAAVDAQAAAE
+514 AAAEQTAE

>member
-1 MMFSYKKAKN
+1 MFSYKKAKN

-45 TNPDIKIAES
+45 TNPSVKIAEYN
-55 QRKEAKADYSAAKSA
+55 RKAAKADYSAAKGA

-77 NHSTGRGGYADNQAV
+77 SHESGRGGYADNHIL
-92 RDAAGRILGYTKYIG
+92 RDAAGRILSNDKQIG
-107 NDHSNSIT
+107 NTHSNSIT

-128 QIGQAKANYRTMLSA
+128 QIGQAKANYRSMLSA
-143 EQQAYNEMKETATTG
+143 EEQAYNEMKETATTG
-158 YFNMLNAGN
+158 YFNMLNATN
-167 MKNLRTE
+167 MKALRQE

-199 VLRSEVELANAK
+199 VLRSEVELANA
-211 QDLITASNEYD
+211 QQNYITASNEYD

-228 NNIIGTPLNT
+228 NNIIGTPLGT
-238 TLTLKDTLQYV
+238 TLLLKDRLQYE
-249 PYDNDMAYCLA
+249 PYENDMAYCLA
-260 YSEEHR
+260 YSEQHR
-266 PELKQAEYGVDAAEA
+266 PELKQAEYAIDSAEA

-291 PKIYANASNN
+291 PKVYANASNN
-301 WGGDGSNWP
+301 WGGNGSDWP
-310 GDDNENW
+310 GDDDENW

-324 MNIFDSGVTWSKI
+324 MNVFDSGVTWSKI
-337 HAAQEALVQA
+337 HAAQENLAKA
-347 KETQRQVKD
+347 KESQRQIKD
-356 AVELEVRT
+356 NVELEVRT
-364 DYLNMREAEKRITT
+364 DYLNLREAEKRITT
-378 AQVAVASAEE
+378 TQVAVASAEE

-445 PEPRTFPE
+445 PEPKTFPE
-453 PVEDTDVS
+453 PVEDTAAQS
-461 ADTEDAAAE
+461 ADAQSAGTDAAAQTE
-470 TVPDEEMA
+470 NAA
-478 DADVQQGAEEAAND
+478 DDSAQAPANT
-492 SENADAE
+492 ADAE
-499 AAENAAPAEQQSEAV
+499 QPAAENAASTAAENGNT
-514 PAEEAAVDAQAAAE
+514 AAAEQIAE

>member
-1 MMFSYKKAKN
+1 MFSYKKAKN

-45 TNPDIKIAES
+45 TNPSVKIAEYN
-55 QRKEAKADYSAAKSA
+55 RKAAKADYSAAKGA

-77 NHSTGRGGYADNQAV
+77 SYDSGRGGYADYAMRSVN
-92 RDAAGRILGYTKYIG
+92 GGTKILTKGIG
-107 NDHSNSIT
+107 NSNSIT

-128 QIGQAKANYRTMLSA
+128 QIGQAKANYRSMLSA
-143 EQQAYNEMKETATTG
+143 EEQAYNEMKETATTG
-158 YFNMLNAGN
+158 YFNMLNATN
-167 MKNLRTE
+167 MKALRQE

-211 QDLITASNEYD
+211 QDYITASNEYD

-228 NNIIGTPLNT
+228 NNIIGTPLGT
-238 TLTLKDTLQYV
+238 TLLLKDRLQYE
-249 PYDNDMAYCLA
+249 PYENDMAYGLA
-260 YSEEHR
+260 YSEQHR
-266 PELKQAEYGVDAAEA
+266 PELKQAEYAIDSAEA

-291 PKIYANASNN
+291 PKVYANASNN
-301 WGGDGSNWP
+301 WGGNGSDWP
-310 GDDNENW
+310 GDDDENW

-324 MNIFDSGVTWSKI
+324 MNVFDSGVTWSKI
-337 HAAQEALVQA
+337 HAAQENLAKA
-347 KETQRQVKD
+347 KESQRQIKD
-356 AVELEVRT
+356 NVELEVRT
-364 DYLNMREAEKRITT
+364 DYLNLREAEKRITT
-378 AQVAVASAEE
+378 TQVAVASAEE

-453 PVEDTDVS
+453 PVEDTAAQS
-461 ADTEDAAAE
+461 ADAQSAGTDAAAQTE
-470 TVPDEEMA
+470 NAA
-478 DADVQQGAEEAAND
+478 DDSAQAPANT
-492 SENADAE
+492 ADAE
-499 AAENAAPAEQQSEAV
+499 QPAAENAASTAAENGNT
-514 PAEEAAVDAQAAAE
+514 AAAEQTAE

>member
-1 MMFSYKKAKN
+1 MFSYKKAKN

-45 TNPDIKIAES
+45 TNPSVKIAEYN
-55 QRKEAKADYSAAKSA
+55 RKAAKADYSAAKGA

-77 NHSTGRGGYADNQAV
+77 SHESGRGGYADNHIL
-92 RDAAGRILGYTKYIG
+92 RDAAGRILSNDKQIG
-107 NDHSNSIT
+107 NTHSNSIT

-128 QIGQAKANYRTMLSA
+128 QIGQAKANYRSMLSA
-143 EQQAYNEMKETATTG
+143 EEQAYNEMKETATTG
-158 YFNMLNAGN
+158 YFNMLNATN
-167 MKNLRTE
+167 MKALRQE

-199 VLRSEVELANAK
+199 VLRSEVELANA
-211 QDLITASNEYD
+211 QQNYITASNEYD

-228 NNIIGTPLNT
+228 NNIIGTPLGT
-238 TLTLKDTLQYV
+238 TLLLKDRLQYE
-249 PYDNDMAYCLA
+249 PYENDMAYCLA
-260 YSEEHR
+260 YSEQHS
-266 PELKQAEYGVDAAEA
+266 PELKQAEYAIDSAEA

-291 PKIYANASNN
+291 PKVYANASNN
-301 WGGDGSNWP
+301 WGGNGSDWP
-310 GDDNENW
+310 GDDDENW

-324 MNIFDSGVTWSKI
+324 MNVFDSGVTWSKI
-337 HAAQEALVQA
+337 HAAQENLAKA
-347 KETQRQVKD
+347 KESQRQIKD
-356 AVELEVRT
+356 NVELEVRT
-364 DYLNMREAEKRITT
+364 DYLNLREAEKRITT
-378 AQVAVASAEE
+378 TQVAVASAEE

-453 PVEDTDVS
+453 PVEDTAAQAADAQS
-461 ADTEDAAAE
+461 AGTDAAAQIE
-470 TVPDEEMA
+470 N
-478 DADVQQGAEEAAND
+478 AASD
-492 SENADAE
+492 SAQAPANTADAE
-499 AAENAAPAEQQSEAV
+499 QPAAENAASTSTAAENGNT
-514 PAEEAAVDAQAAAE
+514 AAAEQTAE

>member
-1 MMFSYKKAKN
+1 MFSYKKAKN

-45 TNPDIKIAES
+45 TNPSVKIAEYN
-55 QRKEAKADYSAAKSA
+55 RKAAKADYSAAKGA

-77 NHSTGRGGYADNQAV
+77 SHESGRGGYADNHIL
-92 RDAAGRILGYTKYIG
+92 RDAAGRILSNDKQIG
-107 NDHSNSIT
+107 NTHSNSIT

-128 QIGQAKANYRTMLSA
+128 QIGQAKANYRSMLSA
-143 EQQAYNEMKETATTG
+143 EEQAYNEMKETATTG
-158 YFNMLNAGN
+158 YFNMLNATN
-167 MKNLRTE
+167 MKALRQE

-199 VLRSEVELANAK
+199 VLRSEVELANA
-211 QDLITASNEYD
+211 QQNYITASNEYD

-228 NNIIGTPLNT
+228 NNIIGTPLGT
-238 TLTLKDTLQYV
+238 TLLLKDRLQYE
-249 PYDNDMAYCLA
+249 PYENDMAYCLA
-260 YSEEHR
+260 YSEQHR
-266 PELKQAEYGVDAAEA
+266 PELKQAEYAIDSAEA

-291 PKIYANASNN
+291 PKVYANASNN
-301 WGGDGSNWP
+301 WGGNGSDWP
-310 GDDNENW
+310 GDDDENW

-324 MNIFDSGVTWSKI
+324 MNVFDSGVTWSKI
-337 HAAQEALVQA
+337 HAAQENLAKA
-347 KETQRQVKD
+347 KESQRQIKD
-356 AVELEVRT
+356 NVELEVRT
-364 DYLNMREAEKRITT
+364 DYLNLREAEKRITT
-378 AQVAVASAEE
+378 TQVAVASAEE

-453 PVEDTDVS
+453 PVEDT
-461 ADTEDAAAE
+461 AAQAAE
-470 TVPDEEMA
+470 AQSAGTDTAAQTESAASDSAQAPA
-478 DADVQQGAEEAAND
+478 NIAGAEQP
-492 SENADAE
+492 
-499 AAENAAPAEQQSEAV
+499 AAENAASTAAENGNT
-514 PAEEAAVDAQAAAE
+514 AAAEQTAE

>member
-1 MMFSYKKAKN
+1 MFSYKKAKN

-45 TNPDIKIAES
+45 TNPSVKIAEYN
-55 QRKEAKADYSAAKSA
+55 RKAAKADYSAAKGA

-77 NHSTGRGGYADNQAV
+77 SHDSGRGGYADYAKRSIN
-92 RDAAGRILGYTKYIG
+92 GGTEIWTKGIG
-107 NDHSNSIT
+107 NSHSNSIT

-128 QIGQAKANYRTMLSA
+128 QIGQAKANYRSMLSA
-143 EQQAYNEMKETATTG
+143 EEQAYNEMKETATTG
-158 YFNMLNAGN
+158 YFNMLNATN
-167 MKNLRTE
+167 MKALRQE

-199 VLRSEVELANAK
+199 VLRSEVELANA
-211 QDLITASNEYD
+211 QQNYITASNEYD

-228 NNIIGTPLNT
+228 NNIIGTPLGT
-238 TLTLKDTLQYV
+238 TLLLKDRLQYE
-249 PYDNDMAYCLA
+249 PYENDMAYCLA
-260 YSEEHR
+260 YSEQHR
-266 PELKQAEYGVDAAEA
+266 PELKQAEYAIDSAEA

-291 PKIYANASNN
+291 PKVYANASNN
-301 WGGDGSNWP
+301 WGGNGSDWP
-310 GDDNENW
+310 GDDDENW

-324 MNIFDSGVTWSKI
+324 MNVFDSGVTWSKI
-337 HAAQEALVQA
+337 HAAQENLAKA
-347 KETQRQVKD
+347 KESQRQIKD
-356 AVELEVRT
+356 NVELEVRT
-364 DYLNMREAEKRITT
+364 DYLSMREAEKRITT
-378 AQVAVASAEE
+378 TQVAVASAEE

-453 PVEDTDVS
+453 PVEDT
-461 ADTEDAAAE
+461 AAQA
-470 TVPDEEMA
+470 A
-478 DADVQQGAEEAAND
+478 DAQSAGSDTAAQTESAASD
-492 SENADAE
+492 SAQAQASTADAE
-499 AAENAAPAEQQSEAV
+499 QPAAENAASTAAENGNT
-514 PAEEAAVDAQAAAE
+514 AAAEQTAE

>member
-1 MMFSYKKAKN
+1 MFSYKKAKN

-45 TNPDIKIAES
+45 TNPSVKIAEYN
-55 QRKEAKADYSAAKSA
+55 RKAAKADYSAAKGA

-77 NHSTGRGGYADNQAV
+77 SHDSGRGGYADYAMRSVN
-92 RDAAGRILGYTKYIG
+92 GGTPIWTKSIG
-107 NDHSNSIT
+107 NSHSNSIT

-128 QIGQAKANYRTMLSA
+128 QIGQAKANYRSMLSA
-143 EQQAYNEMKETATTG
+143 EEQAYNEMKETATTG
-158 YFNMLNAGN
+158 YFNMLNATN
-167 MKNLRTE
+167 MKALRQE

-185 VIAQYNVGIVARAD
+185 VIAQYNVGIVVRAD
-199 VLRSEVELANAK
+199 VLRSEVELANA
-211 QDLITASNEYD
+211 QQNYITASNQYD

-228 NNIIGTPLNT
+228 NNIIGTPLGT
-238 TLTLKDTLQYV
+238 TLLLKDRLQYE
-249 PYDNDMAYCLA
+249 PYENDMAYCLA
-260 YSEEHR
+260 YSEQHR
-266 PELKQAEYGVDAAEA
+266 PELKQAEYAVDSAEA

-291 PKIYANASNN
+291 PKVYANASNN
-301 WGGDGSNWP
+301 WGGNGSDWP
-310 GDDNENW
+310 GDDDENW

-324 MNIFDSGVTWSKI
+324 MNVFDSGVTWSKI
-337 HAAQEALVQA
+337 HAAQENLAKA
-347 KETQRQVKD
+347 KESQRQIKD
-356 AVELEVRT
+356 NVELEVRT
-364 DYLNMREAEKRITT
+364 DYLNLREAEKRITT
-378 AQVAVASAEE
+378 TQVAVASAEE

-453 PVEDTDVS
+453 PVEDTAVQA
-461 ADTEDAAAE
+461 ADAQSVGTDAAAQTE
-470 TVPDEEMA
+470 NAA
-478 DADVQQGAEEAAND
+478 DDSAQANT
-492 SENADAE
+492 ADAE
-499 AAENAAPAEQQSEAV
+499 QPAAENAASTAAENGNT
-514 PAEEAAVDAQAAAE
+514 AAAEQTAE

>member
-1 MMFSYKKAKN
+1 MFSYKKAKN

-34 DLEETIQRALL
+34 DLDETIQRALL
-45 TNPDIKIAES
+45 TNPSVKIAEYN
-55 QRKEAKADYSAAKSA
+55 RKAAKADYSAAKGA

-77 NHSTGRGGYADNQAV
+77 SHESGRGGYADNHIL
-92 RDAAGRILGYTKYIG
+92 RDAAGRILSNDKQIG
-107 NDHSNSIT
+107 NTHSNSIT

-128 QIGQAKANYRTMLSA
+128 QIGQAKANYRSMLSA
-143 EQQAYNEMKETATTG
+143 EEQAYNEMKETATTG
-158 YFNMLNAGN
+158 YFNMLNATN
-167 MKNLRTE
+167 MKALRQE

-199 VLRSEVELANAK
+199 VLRSEVELANA
-211 QDLITASNEYD
+211 QQNYITASNQYD

-228 NNIIGTPLNT
+228 NNIIGTPLGT
-238 TLTLKDTLQYV
+238 TLLLKDRLQYE
-249 PYDNDMAYCLA
+249 PYENDMAYCLA
-260 YSEEHR
+260 YSEQHR
-266 PELKQAEYGVDAAEA
+266 PELKQAEYAIDSAEA

-291 PKIYANASNN
+291 PKVYANASNN
-301 WGGDGSNWP
+301 WGGNGSDWP
-310 GDDNENW
+310 GDDDENW

-324 MNIFDSGVTWSKI
+324 MNVFDSGVTWSRI
-337 HAAQEALVQA
+337 HAAQENLAKA
-347 KETQRQVKD
+347 KESQRQIKD
-356 AVELEVRT
+356 NVELEVRT
-364 DYLNMREAEKRITT
+364 DYLNLREAEKRITT
-378 AQVAVASAEE
+378 TQVAVASAEE

-453 PVEDTDVS
+453 PVEDTAAQAADAQS
-461 ADTEDAAAE
+461 AGADAAAQTE
-470 TVPDEEMA
+470 N
-478 DADVQQGAEEAAND
+478 AASD
-492 SENADAE
+492 SAQAPANTADAE
-499 AAENAAPAEQQSEAV
+499 QPAAENSASTAAGNGNT
-514 PAEEAAVDAQAAAE
+514 AAAEQTAE

>member
-1 MMFSYKKAKN
+1 MFSYKKAKN

-45 TNPDIKIAES
+45 TNPSVKIAEYN
-55 QRKEAKADYSAAKSA
+55 RKAAKADYSAAKGA

-77 NHSTGRGGYADNQAV
+77 SHDSGRGGYADYAMRSVN
-92 RDAAGRILGYTKYIG
+92 GGTKILTKGIG
-107 NDHSNSIT
+107 NSHSNSIT

-128 QIGQAKANYRTMLSA
+128 QIGQAKANYRSMLSA
-143 EQQAYNEMKETATTG
+143 EEQAYNEMKETATTG
-158 YFNMLNAGN
+158 YFNMLNATN
-167 MKNLRTE
+167 MKALRQE

-211 QDLITASNEYD
+211 QDYITASNEYD

-238 TLTLKDTLQYV
+238 TLKLKDSLQYV

-260 YSEEHR
+260 YSEQHR
-266 PELKQAEYGVDAAEA
+266 PELKQAEYAIDSAEA

-291 PKIYANASNN
+291 PKVYANASNN
-301 WGGDGSNWP
+301 WGGNGSDWP
-310 GDDNENW
+310 GDDDENW

-324 MNIFDSGVTWSKI
+324 MNVFDSGVTWSRI
-337 HAAQEALVQA
+337 HAAQENLAKA
-347 KETQRQVKD
+347 KESQRQIKD
-356 AVELEVRT
+356 NVELEVRT
-364 DYLNMREAEKRITT
+364 DYLSMREAEKRITT

-445 PEPRTFPE
+445 PETRTFPE
-453 PVEDTDVS
+453 PVEDTAIQA
-461 ADTEDAAAE
+461 ADAQSVGTDAAAQTE
-470 TVPDEEMA
+470 NAA
-478 DADVQQGAEEAAND
+478 DDSAQAPANT
-492 SENADAE
+492 ADAE
-499 AAENAAPAEQQSEAV
+499 QPAAENAASTAAENGNT
-514 PAEEAAVDAQAAAE
+514 AAAEQTAE

>member
-1 MMFSYKKAKN
+1 MFSYKKAKN

-45 TNPDIKIAES
+45 TNPSVKIAEYN
-55 QRKEAKADYSAAKSA
+55 RKAAKADYSAAKGA

-77 NHSTGRGGYADNQAV
+77 SHDSGRGGYADYAKRSIN
-92 RDAAGRILGYTKYIG
+92 GGTEIWTKGIG
-107 NDHSNSIT
+107 NSHSNSIS

-128 QIGQAKANYRTMLSA
+128 QIGQAKANYRSMLSA
-143 EQQAYNEMKETATTG
+143 EEQAYNEMKETATTG
-158 YFNMLNAGN
+158 YFNMLNATN
-167 MKNLRTE
+167 MKALRQE
-174 SVDRLQAHLDN
+174 SVDCLQAHLDN

-199 VLRSEVELANAK
+199 VLRSEVELANA
-211 QDLITASNEYD
+211 QQNYITASNEYD

-228 NNIIGTPLNT
+228 NNIIGTPLGT
-238 TLTLKDTLQYV
+238 TLLLKDRLQYE
-249 PYDNDMAYCLA
+249 PYENDMAYCLA
-260 YSEEHR
+260 YSEQHR
-266 PELKQAEYGVDAAEA
+266 PELKQAEYAIDSAEA

-291 PKIYANASNN
+291 PKVYANASNN
-301 WGGDGSNWP
+301 WGGNGSDWP
-310 GDDNENW
+310 GDDDENW

-324 MNIFDSGVTWSKI
+324 MNVFDSGVTWSKI
-337 HAAQEALVQA
+337 HAAQENLAKA
-347 KETQRQVKD
+347 KESQRQIKD
-356 AVELEVRT
+356 NVELEVRT
-364 DYLNMREAEKRITT
+364 DYLNLREAEKRITT
-378 AQVAVASAEE
+378 TQVAVASAEE

-453 PVEDTDVS
+453 PVEDT
-461 ADTEDAAAE
+461 AAQA
-470 TVPDEEMA
+470 A
-478 DADVQQGAEEAAND
+478 DAQSAGSDTAAQT
-492 SENADAE
+492 ENAADGSAQAPANTADAE
-499 AAENAAPAEQQSEAV
+499 QPAAENAASTAAENGNT
-514 PAEEAAVDAQAAAE
+514 AAAEQTAE

>member
-1 MMFSYKKAKN
+1 MFSYKKAKN

-16 AALSVLCSQS
+16 AALTVLCSQS

-34 DLEETIQRALL
+34 DLDETIQRALL
-45 TNPDIKIAES
+45 TNPNVKIAEYN
-55 QRKEAKADYSAAKSA
+55 RKAAKADYSAAKSA
-70 RGISISL
+70 RGISISV
-77 NHSTGRGGYADNQAV
+77 NHQTTRGGAADDMFSGGINI
-92 RDAAGRILGYTKYIG
+92 GKGIG
-107 NDHSNSIT
+107 NSHSNSIT
-115 ASLPIFTGGELQG
+115 ASLPIFTGGQLQG
-128 QIGQAKANYRTMLSA
+128 QIGQAKANYRSMLSA
-143 EQQAYNEMKETATTG
+143 EEQAYIEMKETATNG
-158 YFNMLNAGN
+158 YFSMLDAGN
-167 MKNLRTE
+167 MKTLCQE

-211 QDLITASNEYD
+211 QDLISAENGYD

-228 NNIIGTPLNT
+228 NNIIGTPLST
-238 TLTLKDTLQYV
+238 TLVLKDTLQYV

-291 PKIYANASNN
+291 PKISATAGNY

-310 GDDNENW
+310 GDDDENW
-317 SVGVTAS
+317 AVGVTAS

-337 HAAQEALVQA
+337 HAAQENLAKA

-364 DYLNMREAEKRITT
+364 DYLGMREAEKRISTT
-378 AQVAVASAEE
+378 QVAVAQAEE

-400 VGTNIDVMDAQEA
+400 VGTNIDVMDAQVA
-413 LTQAK
+413 LTEAK
-418 TNYYQALYNYNTSK
+418 TNYVKALYDYNTSK

-445 PEPRTFPE
+445 PEPRTFAE
-453 PVEDTDVS
+453 PVEDTAV
-461 ADTEDAAAE
+461 T
-470 TVPDEEMA
+470 
-478 DADVQQGAEEAAND
+478 
-492 SENADAE
+492 ADAE
-499 AAENAAPAEQQSEAV
+499 AAAENETATAETN
-514 PAEEAAVDAQAAAE
+514 EAATEQPAAEANAETAQEQAAE

>member
-1 MMFSYKKAKN
+1 MFSYKKAKN

-45 TNPDIKIAES
+45 TNPSVKIAEYN
-55 QRKEAKADYSAAKSA
+55 RKAAKADYSAAKSA

-77 NHSTGRGGYADNQAV
+77 SHDSGRGGYADYAWRNVNGGAP
-92 RDAAGRILGYTKYIG
+92 IWTKSIG
-107 NDHSNSIT
+107 NCHSNSIT

-128 QIGQAKANYRTMLSA
+128 QIGQAKANYRSMLSA
-143 EQQAYNEMKETATTG
+143 EEQAYNEMKETATTG
-158 YFNMLNAGN
+158 YFNMLNATN
-167 MKNLRTE
+167 MKALRQE
-174 SVDRLQAHLDN
+174 SVDCLQAHLDN

-199 VLRSEVELANAK
+199 VLRSEVELANA
-211 QDLITASNEYD
+211 QQNYITASNEYD

-228 NNIIGTPLNT
+228 NNIIGTPLGT
-238 TLTLKDTLQYV
+238 TLLLKDRLQYE
-249 PYDNDMAYCLA
+249 PYENDMAYCLA
-260 YSEEHR
+260 YSEQHR
-266 PELKQAEYGVDAAEA
+266 PELKQAEYAIDSAEA

-291 PKIYANASNN
+291 PKVYANASNN
-301 WGGDGSNWP
+301 WGGNGSDWP
-310 GDDNENW
+310 GDDDENW

-324 MNIFDSGVTWSKI
+324 MNVFDSGVTWSKI
-337 HAAQEALVQA
+337 HAAQENLAKA
-347 KETQRQVKD
+347 KESQRQIKD
-356 AVELEVRT
+356 NVELEVRT
-364 DYLNMREAEKRITT
+364 DYLNLREAEKRITT
-378 AQVAVASAEE
+378 TQVAVASAEE

-453 PVEDTDVS
+453 PVEDTAAQS
-461 ADTEDAAAE
+461 ADAQSAGTDTAAQTENAAS
-470 TVPDEEMA
+470 
-478 DADVQQGAEEAAND
+478 D
-492 SENADAE
+492 SAQEPVNTADAE
-499 AAENAAPAEQQSEAV
+499 QPAAENAASTAAENGNT
-514 PAEEAAVDAQAAAE
+514 AAAEQTAE

>member
-1 MMFSYKKAKN
+1 MFSYKKAKN

-45 TNPDIKIAES
+45 TNPSVKIAES

-77 NHSTGRGGYADNQAV
+77 NHSTGRGGYADNT
-92 RDAAGRILGYTKYIG
+92 RYFTYDNLGDRIPQYDKSIG
-107 NDHSNSIT
+107 NSHSNSIT

-128 QIGQAKANYRTMLSA
+128 QIGQAKANYRSMLSA
-143 EQQAYNEMKETATTG
+143 EEQAYNEMKETATTG
-158 YFNMLNAGN
+158 YFNMLNATN
-167 MKNLRTE
+167 MKALRQE

-199 VLRSEVELANAK
+199 VLRSEVELANA
-211 QDLITASNEYD
+211 QQNYITASNEYD

-238 TLTLKDTLQYV
+238 TLKLKDSLQYV

-260 YSEEHR
+260 YSEQHR

-291 PKIYANASNN
+291 PKIYANASDN
-301 WGGDGSNWP
+301 WGGNGSNWP
-310 GDDNENW
+310 GDDDENW

-324 MNIFDSGVTWSKI
+324 INVFDSGVTWSKI

-347 KETQRQVKD
+347 KESQRQIKD

-364 DYLNMREAEKRITT
+364 DYLSMREAEKRIST

-453 PVEDTDVS
+453 PIEDTAARAADAQS
-461 ADTEDAAAE
+461 AGTDAAAQTE
-470 TVPDEEMA
+470 NAA
-478 DADVQQGAEEAAND
+478 DGSAQTPANTAGAEQP
-492 SENADAE
+492 
-499 AAENAAPAEQQSEAV
+499 AAENAASTAAENGNT
-514 PAEEAAVDAQAAAE
+514 AAAEQTAE

>member
-1 MMFSYKKAKN
+1 MFSYKKAKN

-45 TNPDIKIAES
+45 TNPSVKIAEYN
-55 QRKEAKADYSAAKSA
+55 RKAAKADYSAAKGA

-77 NHSTGRGGYADNQAV
+77 SHDSGRGGYADYAMRSVN
-92 RDAAGRILGYTKYIG
+92 GGTPIWTKSIG
-107 NDHSNSIT
+107 NSHSNSIT

-128 QIGQAKANYRTMLSA
+128 QIGQAKANYRSMLSA
-143 EQQAYNEMKETATTG
+143 EEQAYNEMKETATTG
-158 YFNMLNAGN
+158 YFNMLNATN
-167 MKNLRTE
+167 MKALRQE

-199 VLRSEVELANAK
+199 VLRSEVELANA
-211 QDLITASNEYD
+211 QQNYITASNEYD

-228 NNIIGTPLNT
+228 NNIIGTPLGT
-238 TLTLKDTLQYV
+238 TLLLKDRLQYE
-249 PYDNDMAYCLA
+249 PYENDMAYCLA
-260 YSEEHR
+260 YSEQHR
-266 PELKQAEYGVDAAEA
+266 PELKQAEYAIDSAEA

-291 PKIYANASNN
+291 PKVYANASNN
-301 WGGDGSNWP
+301 WGGNGSDWP
-310 GDDNENW
+310 GDDDENW

-324 MNIFDSGVTWSKI
+324 MNVFDSGVTWSKI
-337 HAAQEALVQA
+337 HAAQENLAKA
-347 KETQRQVKD
+347 KESQRQIKD
-356 AVELEVRT
+356 NVELEVRT
-364 DYLNMREAEKRITT
+364 DYLNLREAEKRITT
-378 AQVAVASAEE
+378 TQVAVASAEE

-453 PVEDTDVS
+453 PVEDTAAQAADVQS
-461 ADTEDAAAE
+461 AGTDAAAQTE
-470 TVPDEEMA
+470 N
-478 DADVQQGAEEAAND
+478 AASD
-492 SENADAE
+492 SAQAPANTADAE
-499 AAENAAPAEQQSEAV
+499 QPAAENAANTAAENENT
-514 PAEEAAVDAQAAAE
+514 AAAEQTAE

>member
-1 MMFSYKKAKN
+1 MFSYKKAKN

-45 TNPDIKIAES
+45 TNPSVKIAEYN
-55 QRKEAKADYSAAKSA
+55 RKAAKADYSAAKGA

-77 NHSTGRGGYADNQAV
+77 SHSTGRNGYADPQYNQQLN
-92 RDAAGRILGYTKYIG
+92 IWTKGIG
-107 NDHSNSIT
+107 NSHSNSIT

-128 QIGQAKANYRTMLSA
+128 QIGQAKANYRSMLSA
-143 EQQAYNEMKETATTG
+143 EEQAYNEMKETATTG
-158 YFNMLNAGN
+158 YFNMLNATN
-167 MKNLRTE
+167 MKALRQE

-211 QDLITASNEYD
+211 QDYITASNEYD

-238 TLTLKDTLQYV
+238 TLKLKDRLQYE
-249 PYDNDMAYCLA
+249 PYENDMAYCLA
-260 YSEEHR
+260 YSEQHR
-266 PELKQAEYGVDAAEA
+266 PELKQAEYAIDSAEA
-281 ALVVARSGHM
+281 ELVVARSGHM
-291 PKIYANASNN
+291 PKVYANASNN
-301 WGGDGSNWP
+301 WGGNGSDWP
-310 GDDNENW
+310 GDDDENW

-324 MNIFDSGVTWSKI
+324 MNVFDSGVTWSKI
-337 HAAQEALVQA
+337 HAAQENLAKA
-347 KETQRQVKD
+347 KESQRQIKD
-356 AVELEVRT
+356 NVELEVRT
-364 DYLNMREAEKRITT
+364 DYLNLREAEKRITT
-378 AQVAVASAEE
+378 TQVAVASAEE

-453 PVEDTDVS
+453 PVEDTAAQAADAQS
-461 ADTEDAAAE
+461 AGTDAAAQTE
-470 TVPDEEMA
+470 NAA
-478 DADVQQGAEEAAND
+478 DGSAQAPANT
-492 SENADAE
+492 ADAE
-499 AAENAAPAEQQSEAV
+499 QPAAENAASTAAENGNT
-514 PAEEAAVDAQAAAE
+514 AAAEQTAE

>member
-1 MMFSYKKAKN
+1 MFSYKKAKN

-16 AALSVLCSQS
+16 AALTALCSQS

-34 DLEETIQRALL
+34 DLDETIQRALL
-45 TNPDIKIAES
+45 TNPNVKIAEYN
-55 QRKEAKADYSAAKSA
+55 RKAAKADYSAAKSS

-77 NHSTGRGGYADNQAV
+77 NHSTGRGGYADNQFFEGV
-92 RDAAGRILGYTKYIG
+92 NIGKQIG
-107 NDHSNSIT
+107 NSHNNSVT
-115 ASLPIFTGGELQG
+115 ATLPIFTGGELQG
-128 QIGQAKANYRTMLSA
+128 QIGQAKANYRSMLSA
-143 EQQAYNEMKETATTG
+143 EEQAYNEMKETATTG
-158 YFNMLNAGN
+158 YFNMLNATN
-167 MKNLRTE
+167 MKALRQE

-199 VLRSEVELANAK
+199 VLRSEVELANA
-211 QDLITASNEYD
+211 QQNYITASNEYD

-228 NNIIGTPLNT
+228 NNIIGTPLGT
-238 TLTLKDTLQYV
+238 TLLLKDRLQYE
-249 PYDNDMAYCLA
+249 PYENDMAYCLA

-291 PKIYANASNN
+291 PKVYANASNN
-301 WGGDGSNWP
+301 WGGNGSDWP
-310 GDDNENW
+310 GDDDENW

-324 MNIFDSGVTWSKI
+324 MNVFDSGVTWSKI
-337 HAAQEALVQA
+337 HAAQENLAKA
-347 KETQRQVKD
+347 KETQRQIKD

-364 DYLNMREAEKRITT
+364 DYLNMREAEKRISTT
-378 AQVAVASAEE
+378 QVAVASAEE

-445 PEPRTFPE
+445 PEPRTFPK
-453 PVEDTDVS
+453 PVEDTAVQSTESQS
-461 ADTEDAAAE
+461 AGTDSAGQTENAADDSAQA
-470 TVPDEEMA
+470 P
-478 DADVQQGAEEAAND
+478 ANT
-492 SENADAE
+492 ADAE
-499 AAENAAPAEQQSEAV
+499 QPAAENAASTPAENENT
-514 PAEEAAVDAQAAAE
+514 AAAEQTAE

>member
-1 MMFSYKKAKN
+1 MFSYKKAKN

-16 AALSVLCSQS
+16 SALSVLCSQS

-45 TNPDIKIAES
+45 TNPSVKIAEYN
-55 QRKEAKADYSAAKSA
+55 RKAAKADYSAAKGA

-77 NHSTGRGGYADNQAV
+77 SHDSGRGGYADYAMRSVN
-92 RDAAGRILGYTKYIG
+92 GGTEILTKGIG
-107 NDHSNSIT
+107 NSHSNSIT

-128 QIGQAKANYRTMLSA
+128 QIGQAKANYRSMLSA
-143 EQQAYNEMKETATTG
+143 EEQAYNEMKETATTG
-158 YFNMLNAGN
+158 YFNMLNATN
-167 MKNLRTE
+167 MKALRQE

-199 VLRSEVELANAK
+199 VLRSEVELANA
-211 QDLITASNEYD
+211 QQNYITASNEYD

-228 NNIIGTPLNT
+228 NNIIGTPLGT
-238 TLTLKDTLQYV
+238 TLLLKDRLQYE
-249 PYDNDMAYCLA
+249 PYENDMAYCLA
-260 YSEEHR
+260 YSEQHR
-266 PELKQAEYGVDAAEA
+266 PELKQAEYAIDSAEA

-291 PKIYANASNN
+291 PKVYANASNN
-301 WGGDGSNWP
+301 WGGNGSDWP
-310 GDDNENW
+310 GDDDENW

-324 MNIFDSGVTWSKI
+324 MNVFDSGVTWSKI
-337 HAAQEALVQA
+337 HAAQENLAKA
-347 KETQRQVKD
+347 KESQRQIKD
-356 AVELEVRT
+356 NVELEVRT
-364 DYLNMREAEKRITT
+364 DYLNLREAEKRITT
-378 AQVAVASAEE
+378 TQVAVASAEE

-453 PVEDTDVS
+453 PVEDTAAQAADAQS
-461 ADTEDAAAE
+461 AGTDAAAQTE
-470 TVPDEEMA
+470 NAVS
-478 DADVQQGAEEAAND
+478 D
-492 SENADAE
+492 SAQAPTNTADAE
-499 AAENAAPAEQQSEAV
+499 QPAAENAASTAAENGNT
-514 PAEEAAVDAQAAAE
+514 AAAEQTAE

>member
-1 MMFSYKKAKN
+1 MFSYKKAKN

-45 TNPDIKIAES
+45 TNPSVKIAES

-77 NHSTGRGGYADNQAV
+77 SHDSGRGGYADYAWRNV
-92 RDAAGRILGYTKYIG
+92 GGGTVWTKSIG
-107 NDHSNSIT
+107 NSHSNSIT

-128 QIGQAKANYRTMLSA
+128 QIGQAKANYRSMLSA
-143 EQQAYNEMKETATTG
+143 EEQAYNEMKETATTG
-158 YFNMLNAGN
+158 YFNMLNATN
-167 MKNLRTE
+167 MKALRQE

-199 VLRSEVELANAK
+199 VLRSEVELANA
-211 QDLITASNEYD
+211 QQNYITASNEYD

-228 NNIIGTPLNT
+228 NNIIGTPLGT
-238 TLTLKDTLQYV
+238 TLLLKDRLQYE
-249 PYDNDMAYCLA
+249 PYENDMAYCLA
-260 YSEEHR
+260 YSEQHR

-291 PKIYANASNN
+291 PKINAVAGNY
-301 WGGDGSNWP
+301 WGGTDESNWP
-310 GDDNENW
+310 GDDNDHW

-347 KETQRQVKD
+347 KESQRQIKD

-364 DYLNMREAEKRITT
+364 DYLSMREAEKRITT

-453 PVEDTDVS
+453 PVEDT
-461 ADTEDAAAE
+461 AAQA
-470 TVPDEEMA
+470 A
-478 DADVQQGAEEAAND
+478 DAQSAGTDAVAQTESAADGSAPANT
-492 SENADAE
+492 ADAE
-499 AAENAAPAEQQSEAV
+499 QPAAENAASTSTAAENGNT
-514 PAEEAAVDAQAAAE
+514 AAAEQTAE